1 MNERA
6 GILTDHMRRVADRDT
21 RIKGLP
27 ELAERLDV
35 GAKIKRSKAGGY
47 TITIPA
53 DGKKS

>member
-6 GILTDHMRRVADRDT
+6 GILTDHMRKVADRDT
-21 RIKGLP
+21 RIKGLL